1 MEIQQKKPEQYHSFW
16 KVAVKERG
24 KMRVRY
30 LPVTEGRRLHIDAF
44 PNFSASGSV
53 KGMKEKYYGKDA
65 LLVRCGSYIYC
76 VWQKAKPS
84 QYGMEIYYNRAH

>member
-1 MEIQQKKPEQYHSFW
+1 
-16 KVAVKERG
+16 
-24 KMRVRY
+24 MRVRY
-30 LPVTEGRRLHIDAF
+30 LPVAEGRRLHIDLF

-53 KGMKEKYYGKDA
+53 KGMKEK
-65 LLVRCGSYIYC
+65 LVRCGSYIYC

>member
-1 MEIQQKKPEQYHSFW
+1 
-16 KVAVKERG
+16 
-24 KMRVRY
+24 MRVRY
-30 LPVTEGRRLHIDAF
+30 LPVAEGIRLHIDAF